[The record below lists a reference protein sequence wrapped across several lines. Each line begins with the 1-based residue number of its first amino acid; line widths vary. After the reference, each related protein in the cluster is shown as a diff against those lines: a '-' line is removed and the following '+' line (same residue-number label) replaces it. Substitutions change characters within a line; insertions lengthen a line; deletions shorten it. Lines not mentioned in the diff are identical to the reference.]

1 MSAVSRSEEIKNRL
15 RLSQQNEDNEI
26 LLTTEK
32 IKNMTTGM
40 DIFQLEL
47 NKLKAAPDEWNFYTP
62 LNDNKMSEL
71 IESVI
76 DNGLLNPII
85 VWETDNNDYMI
96 LAGHN
101 RVKAYNLIYEQT
113 KNEKYKK
120 IHAYIKKKDEINKDE
135 ARTIIIDTN
144 FVQRQ
149 LSTIEKTKSIVI
161 KYNQLGRKKR
171 NSGGETTAQ
180 LIANQYNLKER
191 QIYNY
196 YKLNNLIPKFMER
209 IDSGTLSIKSGLKLA
224 DIDSDLQKD
233 IYDNYNDVL
242 DNNKIKNLN
251 IKVNR
256 EAIITQLES
265 ETHKFVPVNVKV
277 PMELEDEFRIYID
290 KWFNKKKLNN
300 NINI

>member
-1 MSAVSRSEEIKNRL
+1 M
-15 RLSQQNEDNEI
+15 SQQNDDNEI
-26 LLTTEK
+26 MLTTEK
-32 IKNMTTGM
+32 IKNITTGM

-47 NKLKAAPDEWNFYTP
+47 DKLKPAPKEWNFYVP

-71 IESVI
+71 IESII

-85 VWETDNNDYMI
+85 VWENDNDYMI

-101 RVKAYNLIYEQT
+101 RVKAYSMLYEQT
-113 KNEKYKK
+113 KDEKYRK
-120 IHAYIKKKDEINKDE
+120 IYSYIKKKNEINEDE

-171 NSGGETTAQ
+171 NSFGETTAEI
-180 LIANQYNLKER
+180 IAKQYNLKER

-196 YKLNNLIPKFMER
+196 YKLNNLIPEFMER
-209 IDSGTLSIKSGLKLA
+209 IDKGTMSIKSGLKLA
-224 DIDSDLQKD
+224 HIDSSLQKN
-233 IYDNYNDVL
+233 IYDNYNDIL
-242 DNNKIKNLN
+242 DNNRIQSLN
-251 IKVNR
+251 IKLDK
-256 EAIITQLES
+256 EEIIAQLES
-265 ETHKFVPVNVKV
+265 RTNKFVPVTVKI

-290 KWFNKKKLNN
+290 KWLKEK
-300 NINI
+300 ISE